1 MPRTERPLKSKEEF
15 NGGAGGGGGGWGSRG
30 TKGRLR
36 WHPALNQVRQVL

>member
-15 NGGAGGGGGGWGSRG
+15 NGGAEGGGWGSRG